1 MFKHIKDVTKPT
13 RKITKFFTD
22 SDTFTDALVEITN
35 KSNAEAEYAR
45 KPSHNETGVIVWI
58 EK

>member
-1 MFKHIKDVTKPT
+1 MFKHFKDVTKPT

-22 SDTFTDALVEITN
+22 LDTFTDVLVEITN
-35 KSNAEAEYAR
+35 KSNAQAEYAR
-45 KPSHNETGVIVWI
+45 KPRRNETGVIVWI

>member
-22 SDTFTDALVEITN
+22 SDTFTDALVEISN

-45 KPSHNETGVIVWI
+45 KPRGNETGVIVWI